1 MKIYGS
7 ISRLVSVL
15 FRKDSNDITLRPN
28 QATTY
33 TASRDIQTP
42 PGDTDHVIVSATST
56 QTLTN
61 KTLTSPTLTT
71 PVLGTPSSGTL
82 TSCTGLP
89 VSTGISGLA
98 AGVATF
104 LATPSSANLAT
115 AVTDETGSG
124 ALVFAGSPTLSGTVL
139 LQNAAGAQPV
149 LALSEDPDNG
159 TNTVSIQAPAT
170 LAADY
175 TLTLPVDDGTTGQVL
190 STDGSGVL
198 SWVSN
203 AAVSSFK
210 SNWVTGD
217 GTSKSITHSLG
228 TLDVIVQVYDK
239 TDGQTITVDT
249 AIRTNTNTLDLTA
262 SEAPGAA
269 GWRVVILA
277 T

>member
-56 QTLTN
+56 QTLSN
-61 KTLTSPTLTT
+61 KTFTA
-71 PVLGTPSSGTL
+71 PVLGTPASGTL
-82 TSCTGLP
+82 TNCTGLP

-98 AGVATF
+98 AGVASF
-104 LATPSSANLAT
+104 LATPSSSNLAT
-115 AVTDETGSG
+115 AVTDETGTGS
-124 ALVFAGSPTLSGTVL
+124 LVFAISPTLRGTVL
-139 LQNAAGAQPV
+139 LQNTAGQAQPI

-159 TNTVSIQAPAT
+159 TDTVSIQTPAS
-170 LAADY
+170 LAASY
-175 TLTLPVDDGTTGQVL
+175 TLTLPVDDGTSGQVL

-203 AAVSSFK
+203 SAVDSFK
-210 SNWVTGD
+210 ANWVTGD
-217 GTSKSITHSLG
+217 GTSKTVTHSLG

-239 TDGQTITVDT
+239 TDGQTIQVDT
-249 AIRTNTNTLDLTA
+249 VIRTDTNTVDLTA

-269 GWRVVILA
+269 GWRVLILKI
-277 T
+277 